1 MKIHALGIDLGK
13 TVFHLVGLDASGQVV
28 VRKRS
33 SPGYYRRSDSLPPG
47 MRLPA
52 TIVALRRSP

>member
-28 VRKRS
+28 STQAMFSHAIAGLHREFAGAVDRH
-33 SPGYYRRSDSLPPG
+33 GGL
-47 MRLPA
+47 
-52 TIVALRRSP
+52 